1 MPSAGVPEAGGL
13 GSAEEARRACA
24 GSCALQES
32 SRLDASMLQAHLSA
46 PAGDRPLEV
55 QVQGTPG
62 GGAFSGF
69 ASRAS
74 RLHRLV
80 LVGLQARTSAAPAVR
95 AAVTAQA
102 DTSGAQAAR
111 AELLSLRAENAR
123 LRSET
128 LEDSGWRLSH

>member
-13 GSAEEARRACA
+13 GSAEEAPR
-24 GSCALQES
+24 CALHKNP
-32 SRLDASMLQAHLSA
+32 RASMLQAHLSA

-69 ASRAS
+69 ASR
-74 RLHRLV
+74 LHRLV

-95 AAVTAQA
+95 AAPVTAQA